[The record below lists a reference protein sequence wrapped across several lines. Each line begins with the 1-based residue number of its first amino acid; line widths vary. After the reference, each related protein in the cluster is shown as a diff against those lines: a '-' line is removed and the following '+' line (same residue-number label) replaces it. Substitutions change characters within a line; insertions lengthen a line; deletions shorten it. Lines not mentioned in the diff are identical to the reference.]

1 MGEKKKLSSMHL
13 NDDKGV
19 GEDTTMLSCLLAVTE
34 LEDELDVLGPG
45 PGTHNQPPQLRENQS
60 PANERAGFLF
70 LPANR
75 EPMSCLTPSL
85 T

>member
-1 MGEKKKLSSMHL
+1 MHL
-13 NDDKGV
+13 NDDKDV
-19 GEDTTMLSCLLAVTE
+19 GEDMTMLSCLLAITE

-45 PGTHNQPPQLRENQS
+45 PGTHIQPLQLRENQS

-75 EPMSCLTPSL
+75 KPRSCLTPSL